1 LQLLLDLFSLSA
13 ASMVALKRHPVFGDN
28 ASAAT
33 VEKFILEQLNLIKDV
48 VSEIKVPGL
57 LFSSVL
63 LHHRIACDL
72 GSGCLLEIPVAHNL
86 INNFYMQKLY
96 LR

>member
-1 LQLLLDLFSLSA
+1 MQLLLDLLSLSS
-13 ASMVALKRHPVFGDN
+13 ASTVALTRHPVFIDN
-28 ASAAT
+28 ASAAI
-33 VEKFILEQLNLIKDV
+33 VERFILEQLNLIKDV

>member
-1 LQLLLDLFSLSA
+1 
-13 ASMVALKRHPVFGDN
+13 MVALKRHPVFVDN
-28 ASAAT
+28 ASAAI

-57 LFSSVL
+57 LFSVL

-72 GSGCLLEIPVAHNL
+72 DQAACL
-86 INNFYMQKLY
+86 KY
-96 LR
+96 LLPITSLTIFTCKNCTCGESQW